1 MNDDCMVYE
10 VRFRGTLDP
19 HWAGWFEGFTL
30 VALDSGESI
39 LRGTVRDQ
47 SELAGL
53 LEKIRSLNLK
63 LISVNPV

>member
-1 MNDDCMVYE
+1 MNDDCMIYE
-10 VRFRGTLDP
+10 VRFRGILDP

-30 VALDSGESI
+30 TALDNGDSI